1 MEEIKIKKCPF
12 CGHDPE
18 LLDISGDLYAIA
30 CGRVCCNNPRPQ
42 IAMSYT
48 KEGAIKAWNEYVS
61 EIERTDEVDKKD
73 SDERN

>member
-18 LLDISGDLYAIA
+18 LLDIAGDLYAIA
-30 CGRVCCNNPRPQ
+30 CGWVCCNNPRPQ

-48 KEGAIKAWNEYVS
+48 KEGAIKAWNEMVS
-61 EIERTDEVDKKD
+61 ETERKMKVDKKN